1 MSEQEINQ
9 KVAEEIC
16 NTYRLN
22 GREFRLGECVALL
35 DGEVV
40 AVEKDLTAAFE
51 ALRALDAGPQRGML
65 FEVGPLVADVIR
77 RDQYVAQG
85 WI

>member
-16 NTYRLN
+16 NKYRLN
-22 GREFRLGECVALL
+22 GREFKRGECVALL
-35 DGEVV
+35 DGKIV

-51 ALRALDAGPQRGML
+51 VLRALDTDPKRGML